1 MERMKAARNVAIVVA
16 IAAVAYLAFGT
27 RGGHAAETFESALW
41 VGFGVGI
48 GYVGIRLYREH
59 RISLH
64 SLGDR
69 HRGAL
74 YGAVALA
81 VFAWAARRRM
91 WETGLGELLW
101 FVLVG
106 IVVYA
111 LLEVYRYSRTY

>member
-1 MERMKAARNVAIVVA
+1 MKTARNVAIVVA
-16 IAAVAYLAFGT
+16 IAAFAYFAFGT
-27 RGGHAAETFESALW
+27 RGGHAAQTFEAALW
-41 VGFGVGI
+41 VAFGVGI

-69 HRGAL
+69 HRGML
-74 YGAVALA
+74 YGSAALA
-81 VFAWAARRRM
+81 VFAYAARRRM
-91 WETGLGELLW
+91 WETGLRELLW

-111 LLEVYRYSRTY
+111 VLEVYRYSRTY